1 MYRICLGLL
10 LIIAGFYVKATEPV
24 HDGLVKLR
32 ISNFKDDKAGAVSYT
47 FDDGLRNQ
55 YLIAAPIMEK
65 LQIPGTF
72 FIIPGQVSAT
82 LQEAEAKK
90 PGAWGGVTWDEIRT
104 LVAKGFEIGNHGYNH
119 KNLVTQVKEP
129 EELENEI
136 ENSADIIRRETGIFP
151 VSFCHPY
158 NRFNEHAS
166 WKDCRKASY
175 GGPYFSARYWSP
187 GYHGKEY

>member
-129 EELENEI
+129 EELEN
-136 ENSADIIRRETGIFP
+136 
-151 VSFCHPY
+151 
-158 NRFNEHAS
+158 
-166 WKDCRKASY
+166 
-175 GGPYFSARYWSP
+175 
-187 GYHGKEY
+187 